1 MKTTLENKNPQN
13 SLRQREAEVLTKLVQ
28 TNPKYARQA
37 IDKLASLY
45 ASELRVWSKHMEFQ
59 NSGRSAGLDSRDYQS
74 AAMRGFHKA
83 ANDYDSSCGASFKT
97 WLYTNVYSS
106 CNDLAKK
113 NGKKMKVEI
122 EEGWFKANNTSKDSD
137 KPETTSLEELLKDE
151 STTPKSE
158 HSAPWS
164 KYNES
169 NQIVKR
175 LKAIIREKTS
185 SKSEVTQK
193 KAKRVQ
199 KFIKHVEDGGNK
211 VSFAEK
217 TGCSR
222 TTLDSNINF
231 FLESNPDLK
240 EMVKRA
246 TRFQRKQS
254 RLSKE

>member
-1 MKTTLENKNPQN
+1 MKTILENTNPQEA
-13 SLRQREAEVLTKLVQ
+13 LRQRKAEVLTKLVQ
-28 TNPKYARQA
+28 TNHKFARQA
-37 IDKLASLY
+37 EDKLASLY
-45 ASELRVWSKHMEFQ
+45 TPELSKWSKRMEFQ
-59 NSGRSAGLDSRDYQS
+59 NSGRSAGLNLRDYQS

-83 ANDYDSSCGASFKT
+83 AQDYDSGCGASFKT
-97 WLYTNVYSS
+97 WLYTNIFSS

-122 EEGWFKANNTSKDSD
+122 EEGWFKANNTSTNSD
-137 KPETTSLEELLKDE
+137 KPEIVSLEELIRDE
-151 STTPKSE
+151 YMVPKSQNA
-158 HSAPWS
+158 APWTE
-164 KYNES
+164 YRES
-169 NQIVKR
+169 NKIVKR
-175 LKAIIREKTS
+175 LKEIISEKTS
-185 SKSEVTQK
+185 CKSEVTRK

-254 RLSKE
+254 GRSKE